1 MRRPAGGLEILQAQ
15 MRRSCRVVKTNLKL
29 LQFFGIWTELMNACH
44 LPNPLCVARFR
55 SNCCPGGWRAAAA
68 SQCLVPALL
77 LALSLQNMK
86 ALLTRNIKAVLVQTQ
101 SAKVKVRKKRRKG
114 TVRYSEYDADGAT
127 PLDFQEWFS
136 MMPLRV
142 RRTFPASVIR
152 TWFEEADRCEDEGP
166 PPSMPPSFE
175 PPGTSGEQRV
185 SINSFFYFT
194 ISQVLRLSAPV

>member
-1 MRRPAGGLEILQAQ
+1 
-15 MRRSCRVVKTNLKL
+15 
-29 LQFFGIWTELMNACH
+29 
-44 LPNPLCVARFR
+44 
-55 SNCCPGGWRAAAA
+55 
-68 SQCLVPALL
+68 
-77 LALSLQNMK
+77 MK

-175 PPGTSGEQRV
+175 PGTSGDQRV

-194 ISQVLRLSAPV
+194 LSQVLRLSAPV

>member
-1 MRRPAGGLEILQAQ
+1 MLPLQD
-15 MRRSCRVVKTNLKL
+15 
-29 LQFFGIWTELMNACH
+29 
-44 LPNPLCVARFR
+44 
-55 SNCCPGGWRAAAA
+55 
-68 SQCLVPALL
+68 
-77 LALSLQNMK
+77 MK

-136 MMPLRV
+136 MLPLRV

-152 TWFEEADRCEDEGP
+152 TWFEEADRCEDERL

-175 PPGTSGEQRV
+175 PGTIGDQRV
-185 SINSFFYFT
+185 SINSFFTFT
-194 ISQVLRLSAPV
+194 LSQVIAPECTCLAPVCA

>member
-1 MRRPAGGLEILQAQ
+1 MSGDLLFRCSSSLPSWVLPLQD
-15 MRRSCRVVKTNLKL
+15 
-29 LQFFGIWTELMNACH
+29 
-44 LPNPLCVARFR
+44 
-55 SNCCPGGWRAAAA
+55 
-68 SQCLVPALL
+68 
-77 LALSLQNMK
+77 MK

-136 MMPLRV
+136 MLPLRV

-152 TWFEEADRCEDEGP
+152 TWFEEADRCEDERL

-175 PPGTSGEQRV
+175 PGTIGDQRV
-185 SINSFFYFT
+185 SINSFFTFT
-194 ISQVLRLSAPV
+194 LSQVIAPECTCVAPVCA

>member
-1 MRRPAGGLEILQAQ
+1 
-15 MRRSCRVVKTNLKL
+15 
-29 LQFFGIWTELMNACH
+29 
-44 LPNPLCVARFR
+44 
-55 SNCCPGGWRAAAA
+55 
-68 SQCLVPALL
+68 
-77 LALSLQNMK
+77 MK

-127 PLDFQEWFS
+127 PLDFEEWFS

-166 PPSMPPSFE
+166 PPSMPPSYE
-175 PPGTSGEQRV
+175 PPGTSGDQRV

-194 ISQVLRLSAPV
+194 LSQVLRLSAPV

>member
-1 MRRPAGGLEILQAQ
+1 MRTFHIHYE
-15 MRRSCRVVKTNLKL
+15 T
-29 LQFFGIWTELMNACH
+29 
-44 LPNPLCVARFR
+44 RFR
-55 SNCCPGGWRAAAA
+55 SNCFAPGAAWRVE
-68 SQCLVPALL
+68 SCCCLVPALL

-166 PPSMPPSFE
+166 PPSMPPSVE
-175 PPGTSGEQRV
+175 PGKSGDQRV

-194 ISQVLRLSAPV
+194 LSQVLRLSAPV

>member
-1 MRRPAGGLEILQAQ
+1 MSGDFGAGQWPSWVLPLQD
-15 MRRSCRVVKTNLKL
+15 
-29 LQFFGIWTELMNACH
+29 
-44 LPNPLCVARFR
+44 
-55 SNCCPGGWRAAAA
+55 
-68 SQCLVPALL
+68 
-77 LALSLQNMK
+77 MK

-136 MMPLRV
+136 MLPLRV

-152 TWFEEADRCEDEGP
+152 TWFEEADRCEDERL

-175 PPGTSGEQRV
+175 PGTIGDQRV
-185 SINSFFYFT
+185 SINSFFTFT
-194 ISQVLRLSAPV
+194 LSQVTAPDCTCLAPVCA

>member
-1 MRRPAGGLEILQAQ
+1 MRTFPE
-15 MRRSCRVVKTNLKL
+15 
-29 LQFFGIWTELMNACH
+29 
-44 LPNPLCVARFR
+44 PLCGPFPKQLLWRVE
-55 SNCCPGGWRAAAA
+55 SCCCAA
-68 SQCLVPALL
+68 SCL

-166 PPSMPPSFE
+166 PPSMPPSVE
-175 PPGTSGEQRV
+175 PGTSGDQRV

-194 ISQVLRLSAPV
+194 LSQVLRLSAPV